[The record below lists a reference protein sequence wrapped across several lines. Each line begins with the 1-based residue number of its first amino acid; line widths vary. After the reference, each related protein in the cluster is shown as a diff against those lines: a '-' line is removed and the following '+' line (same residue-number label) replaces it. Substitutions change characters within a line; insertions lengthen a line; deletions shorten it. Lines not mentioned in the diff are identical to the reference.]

1 MKTKKKINKKVVQ
14 LKKRIHRHIKMVFV
28 PHKAN
33 QYRPHLIRRYGLA
46 VVLLL
51 VIGMQVGYN
60 VAITGRVLGAKA
72 SISTQ
77 SLLASTNTQRAD
89 NHLPVLTMND
99 QLSQAAFLK
108 AQDMF
113 QGQYWA
119 HVSPSGTT
127 PWHWFG
133 EAGYNYS
140 YAGENLARNFST
152 ADAATVAWMASSEHR
167 ANILDTHYTQVGF
180 AVVDGTI
187 DGKPTSLIV
196 ALYGEPASTVATTSV
211 AGVQVPHVEAAAA
224 TGTMSLVTRFGVALQ
239 SITPAALG
247 SMMLILVVTGVA
259 LLAHTYRKK
268 LPIALKRTWYRHH
281 GIVKAG
287 GMLSLC
293 LVVVFL
299 YSGGQI

>member
-14 LKKRIHRHIKMVFV
+14 LKKRVNRRIKLTFF

-33 QYRPHLIRRYGLA
+33 QYRPHIIRRYGLV
-46 VVLLL
+46 VVLFL
-51 VIGMQVGYN
+51 VIGMQAGYN
-60 VAITGRVLGAKA
+60 LATTGRVLGLKE

-77 SLLASTNTQRAD
+77 SLLNDTNTQRSD
-89 NHLPVLTMND
+89 NNLPALAIND

-113 QGQYWA
+113 KEQYWA
-119 HVSPSGTT
+119 HISPSGIT

-140 YAGENLARNFST
+140 YAGENLAKNFST
-152 ADAATVAWMASSEHR
+152 ADAATTAWMASAEHR

-196 ALYGEPASTVATTSV
+196 ALYGEPADALAATASV
-211 AGVQVPHVEAAAA
+211 AGAQSSHVEAA
-224 TGTMSLVTRFGVALQ
+224 TGTMSLITRFGVALQ

-247 SMMLILVVTGVA
+247 SLILILAVTGVA

-268 LPIALKRTWYRHH
+268 LPTTLKRTWYRHH
-281 GIVKAG
+281 GMIKAG
-287 GMLSLC
+287 GMLSMC
-293 LVVVFL
+293 LIVVFL